1 MKKSSI
7 LLLCFVLGFSA
18 CKKEDEIGEENELI
32 TTIRLN
38 FKNGNDIKSFSYK
51 DLDGDGGMAPVRD
64 KISLAANTTYDLNIE
79 FLDESKS
86 PAINITQEVN
96 SESDEHLVLFTPST
110 NTLGSYSYADKDVNL
125 FPIGLNGKYSSQ
137 SAGMGML
144 KVQLRHQPP
153 INGKNTKDGTSIPG
167 SDDINIDFVLEVK

>member
-1 MKKSSI
+1 MKKSNI
-7 LLLCFVLGFSA
+7 LLLGLVLSFSA

-32 TTIRLN
+32 TTIKLN

-51 DLDGDGGMAPVRD
+51 DLDGDGGKVPLID
-64 KISLAANTTYDLNIE
+64 KISLASNTTYDLSIE

-86 PAINITQEVN
+86 PAVNITEEV
-96 SESDEHLVLFTPST
+96 SGESDEHLVLFTPSAT
-110 NTLGSYSYADKDVNL
+110 VLGAYSYSDKDVNL
-125 FPIGLNGKYSSQ
+125 LPVGLIGKYRTLTT
-137 SAGMGML
+137 GIGTL

-167 SDDINIDFVLEVK
+167 SDDINIDFALEVK